1 MTLSDMAPL
10 WRWGAFIFAF
20 AGMVGTAQSQTV
32 QPSPLQVSVWAFSC
46 MACHGPEGK
55 AEGTGLSIAGR
66 TEEDLAGKL
75 LAYKSGRLSATIMHQ
90 HAKGYSDDELRAIA
104 RFFATLK

>member
-1 MTLSDMAPL
+1 MGVSARLGVWLLGCAGL
-10 WRWGAFIFAF
+10 WGS
-20 AGMVGTAQSQTV
+20 AQAQTTP
-32 QPSPLQVSVWAFSC
+32 PSALQVSVWGFSC

-66 TEEDLAGKL
+66 SEEDLVGKL
-75 LAYKSGRLSATIMHQ
+75 LAYKTGRLSATIMHQ
-90 HAKGYSDDELRAIA
+90 HTKGYSDDELRAIA